1 MLLRNGKEARAQT
14 EEKSGKVHRGR
25 YKMTRKYKRI
35 ELESNAVE
43 FFNNLLRSFFLS
55 FSQNIKFFSG
65 EANNKIF
72 MFFIILARF
81 QLP

>member
-55 FSQNIKFFSG
+55 FSQNIKFFQ
-65 EANNKIF
+65 EKLITKF
-72 MFFIILARF
+72 LCF
-81 QLP
+81 